1 MFGSHN
7 GKVERL
13 YSRMRAH
20 TPILTQWTHM
30 QGRAIA
36 SGLHL
41 RALLSTAAAG
51 AGVLL
56 WVASPSHAGQWH
68 TLRLSPNALWRRT
81 GGSHGW
87 MAMDS
92 VYRCIYAAYMI
103 FTCCVFSELI
113 SQKWFKTA
121 SLESFNWEWLFGA
134 PESCGVPPLFLKLQ
148 PAPGPCQAQRC
159 TSRAWC
165 V

>member
-1 MFGSHN
+1 M
-7 GKVERL
+7 ERL
-13 YSRMRAH
+13 KDSIAACG
-20 TPILTQWTHM
+20 PILQSWPNDTYA
-30 QGRAIA
+30 RAGNCKWA
-36 SGLHL
+36 SFESSAFNCCC
-41 RALLSTAAAG
+41 RCRCSALSRFSFPCG
-51 AGVLL
+51 AMT
-56 WVASPSHAGQWH
+56 H
-68 TLRLSPNALWRRT
+68 TLPLSPNALWRRT

-92 VYRCIYAAYMI
+92 VCIYAVYMI

-113 SQKWFKTA
+113 SKKWFKTA
-121 SLESFNWEWLFGA
+121 SLESCNWEWLFDA

-159 TSRAWC
+159 TSRAWR